1 MIDAQLIK
9 WPRRTKK
16 TNANAAAV
24 VAADVMPALIAN
36 TVRQV
41 RVQFVKTA
49 NAVEEINP
57 INDIDLMT

>member
-1 MIDAQLIK
+1 MLDVQLIK
-9 WPRRTKK
+9 WPRRTTK

-24 VAADVMPALIAN
+24 VTADVMPAPIAN
-36 TVRQV
+36 TARQV